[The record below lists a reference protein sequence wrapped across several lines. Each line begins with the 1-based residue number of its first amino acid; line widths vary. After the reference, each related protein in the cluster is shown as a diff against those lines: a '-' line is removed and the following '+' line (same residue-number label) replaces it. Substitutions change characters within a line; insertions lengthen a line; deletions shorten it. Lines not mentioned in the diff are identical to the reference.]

1 MIFRSIAVCGL
12 GVAGVALAFAVAGY
26 AEATRPPD
34 VVRYQVVST
43 QSGVPPALRI
53 VQLSDTHVAMPD
65 MPPARLL
72 RIVAQVNALRPDIVV
87 LTGDYVSDKF
97 FGSAVATAAAIAPL
111 GRLRARYG
119 VFAVPGNHD
128 HWRGIRATRLAF
140 ARTDIA
146 LLANETRRAGPVVIA
161 GVDDSFTGHADVAA
175 TLASIPVAPG
185 PIILI
190 SHSPDVF
197 TEVPANVTLTLA
209 GHTHGGQIVV
219 PFYGPLA
226 TGSAFGRRFVHGL
239 IVEGG
244 RTMIVSAG
252 LGTSILPLRFN
263 APPEIVEVTLVG
275 SAATANR

>member
-1 MIFRSIAVCGL
+1 M
-12 GVAGVALAFAVAGY
+12 ALAFAVACY
-26 AEATRPPD
+26 AKATRPPT
-34 VVRYQVVST
+34 VVRYRVVST
-43 QSGVPPALRI
+43 QPGDNPSLRI
-53 VQLSDTHVAMPD
+53 VHLSDTHVALPD

-97 FGSAVATAAAIAPL
+97 VGSAVATAAAIAPL

-128 HWRGIRATRLAF
+128 HWRSIPATRLAF
-140 ARTDIA
+140 ARTHIV
-146 LLANETRRAGPVVIA
+146 LLANESRRAGPVVIA
-161 GVDDSFTGHADVAA
+161 GVDDSFTGHADVAV
-175 TLASIPVAPG
+175 TLASVPRAPV

-197 TEVPANVTLTLA
+197 TAVPASVAVTLA

-226 TGSAFGRRFVHGL
+226 TASAFGRRFVRGL
-239 IVEGG
+239 IVEGN

-252 LGTSILPLRFN
+252 LGTSILPLRFG
-263 APPEIVEVTLVG
+263 APPEIVEVTLLG
-275 SAATANR
+275 SAATASRVRNRRTAPTR